1 MSHLKDSLLEHFQ
14 QGVGLHVV
22 LVDLLPPMHEPED
35 WYVKFCQ
42 KMRTR
47 KLVGF
52 SNKFQN
58 VHTIESIHVGSRPS
72 DVAISRRCNC
82 ILVCFPL
89 MVQVFNLCT
98 KQWQISVKTKDKLSK
113 IVVEASECG
122 DSVIIS
128 CVERKV
134 YKYGLEQFIKK
145 GATSFDW
152 VQTNFTSPKSVA
164 VDYSTKSTQDDGPST
179 KKQKTNQ
186 DKLSSNRLYV
196 TDDGDMCIKVLNS
209 ANGEIL
215 HIIKTIGGSS
225 DIFKPVALAF
235 NSLNQ
240 LLLLE
245 SPPRFEIVYEED
257 HSKWKSKAQLDTRM
271 MQNPKGIIYEENSR
285 QILVCDKRNFRL
297 LVFTED
303 GKYVCSY
310 ESTQGGFVPEG
321 LCYDD
326 HTGELYVA
334 SSLDCRV
341 LIFK

>member
-1 MSHLKDSLLEHFQ
+1 MSHSKDSLLEHFQ
-14 QGVGLHVV
+14 QGVGSLHVV
-22 LVDLLPPMHEPED
+22 HLVDLLPPMHVPED
-35 WYVKFCQ
+35 WYVKFCE

-52 SNKFQN
+52 SNKFHN

-89 MVQVFNLCT
+89 MVL
-98 KQWQISVKTKDKLSK
+98 
-113 IVVEASECG
+113 
-122 DSVIIS
+122 
-128 CVERKV
+128 
-134 YKYGLEQFIKK
+134 
-145 GATSFDW
+145 
-152 VQTNFTSPKSVA
+152 
-164 VDYSTKSTQDDGPST
+164 
-179 KKQKTNQ
+179 
-186 DKLSSNRLYV
+186 
-196 TDDGDMCIKVLNS
+196 KVLNS

-215 HIIKTIGGSS
+215 HIIKTIEGSS